1 MRRIAAKVFLSELL
15 LQLVQPFH
23 PKLLPA
29 LCCSKKSLNVPT
41 GATQV
46 WADGALPLTRSKSHC
61 KTQAIWMLLGE
72 GSIIRYFRN
81 FRCLH
86 SGYQPRKHFFSGF
99 FRLSLFFYKVLCP
112 RAAIF
117 PAFFLPLFLLSS
129 SSSDVRLGLHRLD
142 ISVSCLLALH
152 TKARILCLDSL

>member
-61 KTQAIWMLLGE
+61 KTQAIWMLLAE
-72 GSIIRYFRN
+72 ASIIRYFRN
-81 FRCLH
+81 LRCLH

-99 FRLSLFFYKVLCP
+99 FRLSLFLYKVLCP

-117 PAFFLPLFLLSS
+117 PAFFCHCFCCH
-129 SSSDVRLGLHRLD
+129 HRLLMCVLAS
-142 ISVSCLLALH
+142 IAWTLVSLVCWPCIP
-152 TKARILCLDSL
+152 RQVYCV